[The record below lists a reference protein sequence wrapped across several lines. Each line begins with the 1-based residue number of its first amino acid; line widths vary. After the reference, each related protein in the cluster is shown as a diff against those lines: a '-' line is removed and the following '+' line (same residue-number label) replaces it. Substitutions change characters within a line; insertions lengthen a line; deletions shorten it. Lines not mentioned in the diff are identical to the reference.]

1 MAAPISNPILP
12 STLSALSGVRFIA
25 RLIQTA
31 VNLAF
36 LVGAV
41 FFFFMLLVGA
51 VGWISAGGDKA
62 QLEEAKGRLTN
73 ALIGII
79 VLFSLYAA
87 LGIVQNFLGVQL
99 VSFSVYSL
107 AGTFLGDINLSPI
120 GQFSGLS
127 GITAQGLISALIS
140 LILVAGAI
148 IFFFMLASGAV
159 MWISSGGDK
168 VALEAAKQ
176 RLQHA
181 FIGIVILFSIWALAT
196 LVGRFFNVQLL
207 TFNAGSNPPTSAPPP
222 TLTQPTSTP
231 PGGGG
236 TPTPP
241 AGYAW
246 CGDCDTGTCNIY
258 TTSTCTA
265 AGYQSPCTGN
275 CNGYLTPTPR
285 PTRTPTPTPPVAVCQ
300 NLSQIG
306 DCATCATCRPY
317 NTVLYWCIKPSAAT
331 GVCTTSLPSGYS
343 QSECYTSSCP
353 FATTTPVPPTPTP
366 DVCSQDVVSSCD
378 ACIAC
383 NQGSAIGWCP
393 SNSICYHGFAQF
405 QCPAPGVIRTCP
417 TPTPQPL
424 AVCTSISIINNNEF
438 KTVFNPGDI
447 FVLVIFF
454 NNNAGAPTQ
463 FRFRSSIPA
472 VFNPAPADY
481 TGTAGVGS
489 VSAPG
494 GYGTI
499 PTSGYPAN
507 IVVGASIL
515 DPTGTTTYSTC
526 PNASVP
532 ITP

>member
-12 STLSALSGVRFIA
+12 STLSALSGVGFIA

-241 AGYAW
+241 
-246 CGDCDTGTCNIY
+246 
-258 TTSTCTA
+258 
-265 AGYQSPCTGN
+265 
-275 CNGYLTPTPR
+275 
-285 PTRTPTPTPPVAVCQ
+285 VAVCQ

-353 FATTTPVPPTPTP
+353 FATTTPVPPPPTP
-366 DVCSQDVVSSCD
+366 DVCN
-378 ACIAC
+378 ILI
-383 NQGSAIGWCP
+383 GS
-393 SNSICYHGFAQF
+393 NH
-405 QCPAPGVIRTCP
+405 
-417 TPTPQPL
+417 
-424 AVCTSISIINNNEF
+424 
-438 KTVFNPGDI
+438 
-447 FVLVIFF
+447 
-454 NNNAGAPTQ
+454 
-463 FRFRSSIPA
+463 
-472 VFNPAPADY
+472 
-481 TGTAGVGS
+481 
-489 VSAPG
+489 
-494 GYGTI
+494 
-499 PTSGYPAN
+499 
-507 IVVGASIL
+507 
-515 DPTGTTTYSTC
+515 
-526 PNASVP
+526 
-532 ITP
+532 